1 MPVRAEPQ
9 AARAVHPA
17 MAAGLSAA
25 AVQDAPTPRSS
36 FQLALRILPAA
47 QRGAMYEI
55 YAFCRAVDDIA
66 DGDTPH
72 GAAGASPHDKRV
84 ALERWRQDLHASC
97 AGQGPA
103 QLAALQRHIATFGLA
118 REDFDAVIDGMLM
131 DAGAEPMCA
140 PPAATLDLYCDRVAS
155 AVGRLAVKVF
165 GMPFEDGVLLAHH
178 LGRALQLTN
187 ILRDIDEDAAIGR
200 AYLPR
205 ELLLEAGIGSG
216 VLACG
221 AAAIAA
227 DPALPRVCLQ
237 LAGQARDHFDAAAQL
252 MRLQPRASVRTPR
265 IMGAVYQALL
275 ARLHA
280 RGWAAPRRAVK
291 VGALQRAGILLRHV
305 VP

>member
-1 MPVRAEPQ
+1 
-9 AARAVHPA
+9 
-17 MAAGLSAA
+17 MAAGLPAA
-25 AVQDAPTPRSS
+25 AVQDAPVPRSS

-66 DGDTPH
+66 DGDTQH
-72 GAAGASPHDKRV
+72 GPSAASPNDKRI
-84 ALERWRQDLHASC
+84 ALERWRQDVHACC
-97 AGQGPA
+97 AGRGPA
-103 QLAALQRHIATFGLA
+103 HLTALQRHIATFGLA

-131 DAGAEPMCA
+131 DAGADPVCA
-140 PPAATLDLYCDRVAS
+140 PPSATLDLYCDRVAS

-205 ELLLEAGIGSG
+205 ELLQQAGIGAG
-216 VLACG
+216 EAGCG

-227 DPALPRVCLQ
+227 HPALPRVCVQ
-237 LAGQARDHFDAAAQL
+237 LAAQAQDHFGAAGQV
-252 MRLQPRASVRTPR
+252 MRRQPRASVRTPR

-275 ARLHA
+275 ARLCA
-280 RGWAAPRRAVK
+280 RGWTAPRREVK
-291 VGALQRAGILLRHV
+291 VGKLQRAGILLRHTV
-305 VP
+305 L